1 VNATPLI
8 WDTDILAA
16 VAVVSAAVGYAYGA
30 YRDERQRPHDQPTE
44 TEEEEEEEDSPSSDE
59 ESAADGDLSA
69 VTVGYLAPCKLVRCS
84 A

>member
-1 VNATPLI
+1 MNATPLI

-16 VAVVSAAVGYAYGA
+16 VAVVSAAVGFAYGA
-30 YRDERQRPHDQPTE
+30 YRDERQRPHDQPIE
-44 TEEEEEEEDSPSSDE
+44 TEEEDEDSPSSDE

-84 A
+84 S

>member
-1 VNATPLI
+1 MNATPLI

-16 VAVVSAAVGYAYGA
+16 VAVVSAAVGFAYGA
-30 YRDERQRPHDQPTE
+30 YREEGQRPHDQPTE
-44 TEEEEEEEDSPSSDE
+44 TEEEDEDSPSSDE